1 MTART
6 EPAATELVNLSARCN
21 QRCVFCGAEGLIRPH
36 SPPTAAAA
44 IKRAGDH
51 LTISGWEPT
60 LHPGLPELVARA
72 RKAGIK
78 NVTLFTNALKLAD
91 ADYAREL
98 AAAGVTTFHINFPA
112 HRPAL
117 ADKLTGVKGSFSG
130 RVAGVRNALAAPG
143 RKYVSLV
150 CVVNSLNYRTL
161 PGYAAWVA
169 DNFPGLVHVLFTMP
183 CLVGRVRRDP
193 ALMPRFSSVRPYLAR
208 ALALLLRR
216 RVKCLV
222 ENVPLCLLP
231 GFEHASFDARQA
243 LLSGR
248 PGAPAK
254 FYRPA
259 CGTCSLKSLCP
270 GLREDYLHVHGDGE
284 LKASGKPAEE
294 VARRIRLL
302 RAARL

>member
-36 SPPTAAAA
+36 APRTAAAA

-72 RKAGIK
+72 RKTGIK
-78 NVTLFTNALKLAD
+78 NITLFTNALKLAD
-91 ADYAREL
+91 AAYAREL
-98 AAAGVTTFHINFPA
+98 VSAGVTTFHINFPA
-112 HRPAL
+112 HTPAL
-117 ADKLTGVKGSFSG
+117 ADRLTGVKGSFA
-130 RVAGVRNALAAPG
+130 RRAAGVRNALAAPG

-150 CVVNSLNYRTL
+150 FVINSLNYRTL
-161 PGYAAWVA
+161 PGYARFVA

-193 ALMPRFSSVRPYLAR
+193 SLMPRLSAVRPYLAR

-216 RVKCLV
+216 RVKGLV
-222 ENVPLCLLP
+222 ENAPLCLLP

-243 LLSGR
+243 LASGR
-248 PGAPAK
+248 PGAPGKAHHA
-254 FYRPA
+254 A
-259 CGTCSLKSLCP
+259 CEGCRLKALCP
-270 GLREDYLHVHGDGE
+270 GLREDYFHVHGDGE
-284 LKASGKPAEE
+284 LRRQDKPAAA

-302 RAARL
+302 KAARL

>member
-1 MTART
+1 MIART
-6 EPAATELVNLSARCN
+6 EPSFTELVNLSARCN
-21 QRCVFCGAEGLIRPH
+21 QRCVFCGSEGLIRPH
-36 SPPTAAAA
+36 APRTAAAA
-44 IKRAGDH
+44 INRAGEH

-60 LHPGLPELVARA
+60 LHPGLPEIVEKAR
-72 RKAGIK
+72 RAGVK
-78 NVTLFTNALKLAD
+78 NITLFTNALKLAD
-91 ADYAREL
+91 AVYARRL

-117 ADKLTGVKGSFSG
+117 ADRLTGVKGSFA
-130 RVAGVRNALAAPG
+130 RRAAGIRNVLAAPG

-169 DNFPGLVHVLFTMP
+169 DNFPGLVHVLFTLP
-183 CLVGRVRRDP
+183 CVMGRVRRDRSLVP
-193 ALMPRFSSVRPYLAR
+193 QLSKVGPYLAR
-208 ALALLLRR
+208 AQALLLRR

-222 ENVPLCLLP
+222 ENAPLCLLP

-248 PGAPAK
+248 AGAPAK

-259 CGTCSLKSLCP
+259 CGGCSLKGLCP
-270 GLREDYLHVHGDGE
+270 GLREDYFHIYGDGE
-284 LKASGKPAEE
+284 LKTSRKPAAE
-294 VARRIRLL
+294 VARKVRLL
-302 RAARL
+302 KAAHL